1 MLSSWCL
8 GPSRGRGAGGRSS
21 EHLPPSESEGGLL
34 TSIWKDRP
42 HVLSSGTSP
51 PAPPRF
57 RAEPRG
63 QSGCRQLSG
72 RQDGGCV
79 WAGWGRRGWGFLWV
93 AVVLCSC
100 QRHGQDPPSSA
111 NLPSGSPDLP
121 PAISLLGQNPAIW
134 ALGAPPIPI
143 GAETPEGPHRDARGS
158 PRAQPAR
165 LGAPGLTRV
174 RRGELILLFINLGE
188 PNSPSRSQA
197 GFAAIWKLLAYFPVS
212 ADAPGG
218 GNAVHGMQKWARGEA
233 VPAGEGTGPRARW
246 ERHAWWP
253 EGQLRR
259 QISLGSCLMCRHGE
273 DGQLFQ
279 NLPCGAPGLILGLLL
294 RPRASFPRTPQAF
307 PTRGGLPWAVAF
319 V

>member
-197 GFAAIWKLLAYFPVS
+197 GFAAIWKLLVS
-212 ADAPGG
+212 LLPSLRRCP
-218 GNAVHGMQKWARGEA
+218 W
-233 VPAGEGTGPRARW
+233 RW
-246 ERHAWWP
+246 ERCPRDAEVGPRRGRPCRRGDRAQSTVGTSRLVARGSAEEADLAWVLSDVQTWRGWAAVP
-253 EGQLRR
+253 EPSMWCTR
-259 QISLGSCLMCRHGE
+259 SH
-273 DGQLFQ
+273 
-279 NLPCGAPGLILGLLL
+279 L
-294 RPRASFPRTPQAF
+294 RPSPQTPGF
-307 PTRGGLPWAVAF
+307 ISSYTPSLPH
-319 V
+319 